1 MSMKYILT
9 MLLLNTFI
17 FATTIEENYK
27 QLNNI
32 VDSISKDLTAEEK
45 VSLYYLILT
54 THDKITS
61 SLSVDESQTNKLE
74 NIKHKTLS
82 TIAALQKK
90 KKLDKKKLKEIEKL
104 YLAMNKEATKLIEK
118 KAKEQT
124 KQQKILYRDK
134 IVYKDRV
141 VYKDKIVSQTNFFLT
156 FIASALSLLLG
167 LSLGFLLFRKK
178 ATKNQNINNSLPVS
192 QEQETEKQN
201 QELQQQIILMQE
213 SAKQEKEQIKEE
225 KNNLQFENSALK
237 AKNKQLTEKLQ
248 TIEHEYQ
255 HNREDLEEKL
265 QELREKKEKLEE
277 KLVSLHE
284 SQTQIEEHHF
294 VFNEK
299 LQTVQEES
307 QNIHSILDTI
317 ADIAD
322 QTNLLALNA
331 AIEAARAGEHGRGFA
346 VVADEV
352 RKLAERTQKT
362 LGEAKVEISTIV
374 DSIASLKE

>member
-1 MSMKYILT
+1 MRMKYILIT
-9 MLLLNTFI
+9 ILLTTLLSATSLEQDYKRLNH
-17 FATTIEENYK
+17 
-27 QLNNI
+27 I
-32 VDSISKDLTAEEK
+32 VDSISKDLTPEEK

-74 NIKHKTLS
+74 NIKNETLS

-90 KKLDKKKLKEIEKL
+90 EKIDNKKLLEIKKL

-124 KQQKILYRDK
+124 KQQKIVYKDK
-134 IVYKDRV
+134 TVYKDRV
-141 VYKDKIVSQTNFFLT
+141 VYRDKIVPQTNSLMT
-156 FIASALSLLLG
+156 FIASAFALLFGLLLG
-167 LSLGFLLFRKK
+167 YFLFRKK
-178 ATKNQNINNSLPVS
+178 TQGAQTQKNTLPVA
-192 QEQETEKQN
+192 EEIKKQN
-201 QELQQQIILMQE
+201 QELQQQIILTQE
-213 SAKQEKEQIKEE
+213 SAQQEKEQIRQE
-225 KNNLQFENSALK
+225 KSDLQFENSALK
-237 AKNKQLTEKLQ
+237 EKNAQLTAQLQ
-248 TIEHEYQ
+248 TREQECQ
-255 HNREDLEEKL
+255 HNKEDLEAKL
-265 QELREKKEKLEE
+265 QELREREEKLEE
-277 KLVSLHE
+277 ELVLLRE
-284 SQTQIEEHHF
+284 SQTQREEHHF
-294 VFNEK
+294 VFDEK
-299 LQTVQEES
+299 LQTVQEQS
-307 QNIHSILDTI
+307 QNIHAVLNTI

-362 LGEAKVEISTIV
+362 LAEAKVEISTIV